1 MTQDTEIRYMLRAA
15 ADSLRAAGSPSA
27 RLDAEVLLAEALQ
40 ISRGQLYARLRDPW
54 PPDLLEPFGEL
65 LRRRLAGEPVA
76 YIVGHKDF
84 YGLDL
89 LVDRRVLIPR
99 PETEE
104 LVGAVLAALPEDA
117 TGPVA
122 DIGTGSGAIALALA
136 KHRPNLRVYACDLS
150 ADALEVAAA
159 NLAAHGL
166 GDERVRLLL
175 GDLGA
180 PLPEPV
186 VGIVANLP
194 YTLLDEVEPGVREW
208 EPEAALCGGGR
219 RGTGMITRLLE
230 QAPSLLVPGGF
241 IALEIAWD
249 QAPIL
254 LPLASAA
261 FPGAEIRVMTDF
273 AERDRV
279 LWIDDTSRSS

>member
-27 RLDAEVLLAEALQ
+27 RLDAEVLLAEALH

-54 PPDLLEPFGEL
+54 PADLLEPFGEL

-117 TGPVA
+117 TGPVV

-136 KHRPNLRVYACDLS
+136 KQRPNLRVYACDLS
-150 ADALEVAAA
+150 ADA
-159 NLAAHGL
+159 
-166 GDERVRLLL
+166 
-175 GDLGA
+175 
-180 PLPEPV
+180 
-186 VGIVANLP
+186 
-194 YTLLDEVEPGVREW
+194 
-208 EPEAALCGGGR
+208 
-219 RGTGMITRLLE
+219 
-230 QAPSLLVPGGF
+230 
-241 IALEIAWD
+241 
-249 QAPIL
+249 
-254 LPLASAA
+254 
-261 FPGAEIRVMTDF
+261 
-273 AERDRV
+273 
-279 LWIDDTSRSS
+279 

>member
-1 MTQDTEIRYMLRAA
+1 MTPDFETIWAAEGSAARPQMEIRYMLRAA

-27 RLDAEVLLAEALQ
+27 RLDAEVLLAEALH

-104 LVGAVLAALPEDA
+104 LVGAVLAALPDDA

-122 DIGTGSGAIALALA
+122 DIGTGSGAVALALA

-159 NLAAHGL
+159 NAAAHGL
-166 GDERVRLLL
+166 GDGRVRLLL

-194 YTLLDEVEPGVREW
+194 Y
-208 EPEAALCGGGR
+208 
-219 RGTGMITRLLE
+219 
-230 QAPSLLVPGGF
+230 
-241 IALEIAWD
+241 
-249 QAPIL
+249 
-254 LPLASAA
+254 
-261 FPGAEIRVMTDF
+261 
-273 AERDRV
+273 RV
-279 LWIDDTSRSS
+279 L